1 MLAAQI
7 FVGLD
12 VPEFGGELFKLGT
25 ALRTIMQIGSSTSN
39 RTGMCLR
46 VSFQLM
52 LKLALAQSV
61 STMPSNGHTAS
72 FG

>member
-1 MLAAQI
+1 
-7 FVGLD
+7 
-12 VPEFGGELFKLGT
+12 
-25 ALRTIMQIGSSTSN
+25 MQIGSSTSN
-39 RTGMCLR
+39 RTGVCLR

-61 STMPSNGHTAS
+61 STTPSNGHTAS